1 MKELKIWDNAP
12 DFRANSTKG
21 EVSLS
26 QFKGKGVVLYFYPKD
41 MTPGC
46 RVQAQEFSKLFHE
59 FKNIELE
66 IIGVSRDNIKSHHQ
80 FCEREDIPY
89 PLISDTEGKICKLY
103 GVLEERSMFGKKYIG
118 INRSTFVINPKGKIC
133 KIWKSVKPKGHAE
146 KVLKEITMLKHVES
160 LMDKEK

>member
-1 MKELKIWDNAP
+1 MAELKVWDNAP

-46 RVQAQEFSKLFHE
+46 TVQAEEFSKLFNK
-59 FKNIELE
+59 FKDIELE
-66 IIGVSRDNIKSHHQ
+66 IIGVSKDNIRSHHQ
-80 FCEREDIPY
+80 FCEKEDIPY

-118 INRSTFVINPKGKIC
+118 INRSTFVINTKGKVC
-133 KIWKSVKPKGHAE
+133 KIWKNVKPKGHAE
-146 KVLKEITMLKHVES
+146 KVLKEIAMLKHVES
-160 LMDKEK
+160 LMDKEE